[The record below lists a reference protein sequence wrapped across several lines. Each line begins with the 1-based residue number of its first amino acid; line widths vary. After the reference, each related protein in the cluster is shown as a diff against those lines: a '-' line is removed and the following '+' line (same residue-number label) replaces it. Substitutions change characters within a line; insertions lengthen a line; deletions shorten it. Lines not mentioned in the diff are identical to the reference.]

1 MQHSVRG
8 AAPTA
13 DAVFV
18 VDGDGRII
26 EWDENVA
33 ALIGWNAAEMLGSNL
48 VDLLPEWRAHA
59 VLRGRL
65 VAHTSRLPAVCGTE
79 PQRLWLGRSTGS
91 ATAIEM
97 RIVPSVLVPDS
108 YLVLL
113 RVLDS
118 DALPV
123 LASPSPVRRLE
134 AICPPAWQSSWDG
147 HP

>member
-1 MQHSVRG
+1 MQEPARQ
-8 AAPTA
+8 AMPMA

-18 VDGDGRII
+18 VDGDGRIV

-59 VLRGRL
+59 VLRARL
-65 VAHTSRLPAVCGTE
+65 VADTSRLPAVYGAE
-79 PQRLWLGRSTGS
+79 PRHLWLGRRTGS
-91 ATAIEM
+91 ATEIEM
-97 RIVPSVLVPDS
+97 RIVPAVLVPDN

-113 RVLDS
+113 RVLDA
-118 DALPV
+118 DAAPGP
-123 LASPSPVRRLE
+123 ASSSSVRRLE
-134 AICPPAWQSSWDG
+134 ATCPPARQSTWDG